1 MDRKDRKCT
10 LKVSF
15 NKETILIGFCYYYKG
30 SVITIWEVVVV
41 VVVHGSCWLEMN
53 STLTPFFQSVRW
65 MRSAA
70 LFLEIIEPKDLLLN
84 SSLKVFLLVP
94 REPGNLFVIKKGSKK
109 SPKVPA
115 AQLQC
120 LLGSS

>member
-1 MDRKDRKCT
+1 M
-10 LKVSF
+10 SF
-15 NKETILIGFCYYYKG
+15 NKETILIGFCNYKR

-41 VVVHGSCWLEMN
+41 VVVGCWLEMN

-70 LFLEIIEPKDLLLN
+70 LFLEIIKSKDLLLN

-94 REPGNLFVIKKGSKK
+94 REAGNLFVIKKGSKK
-109 SPKVPA
+109 SPKAPA